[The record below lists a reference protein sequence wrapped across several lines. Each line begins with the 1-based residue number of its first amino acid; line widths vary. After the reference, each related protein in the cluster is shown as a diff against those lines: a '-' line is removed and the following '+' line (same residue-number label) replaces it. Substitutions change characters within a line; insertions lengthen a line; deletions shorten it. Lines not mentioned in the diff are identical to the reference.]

1 MTSDA
6 HPDTFP
12 SGIPKVQVRL
22 PDSPPEVMIVT
33 GMSGAGRSR
42 AADVIADEGWYVV
55 DNLPPQMLAE
65 MVTMVSREGYA
76 RLAAV
81 VDVRGGKFFA
91 DLEAVLEDLE
101 RGSVETRVLYLEASD
116 EALVRRFEQVRRP
129 HPLQGTGTLVE
140 AIRTERIALG
150 PMRERADIV
159 IDTSTTNV
167 HELAERILAEI
178 GGSGSPPLQVNVQSF
193 GFKNGT
199 PPDADFLADVRFLDN
214 PHWVPELR
222 PLTGLDAAVRD
233 HVLAAAGAQEF
244 LELYA
249 AALDI
254 ALSRYKA
261 RDKHF
266 VTVAIGCTGGHHRSV
281 AIGEDLAERL
291 RRLGYTVRASHRD
304 RERE

>member
-12 SGIPKVQVRL
+12 SGIPKVRVNL
-22 PDSPPEVMIVT
+22 PDSPPEVLIIT

-65 MVTMVSREGYA
+65 MVTMVSREDYA

-101 RGSVETRVLYLEASD
+101 EGSVDARVLFLEASD

-129 HPLQGTGTLVE
+129 HPLQGHGTLVE
-140 AIRTERIALG
+140 AIRSERSALG
-150 PMRERADIV
+150 PMRERADII
-159 IDTSTTNV
+159 IDTSSTNV
-167 HELAERILAEI
+167 HELAERILAEV
-178 GGSGSPPLQVNVQSF
+178 GGSETAHLQVNVQSF

-222 PLTGLDAAVRD
+222 PLTGLDAPVRD
-233 HVLAAAGAQEF
+233 HVLAAAGAEEF
-244 LELYA
+244 LEAYTA
-249 AALDI
+249 VLDI
-254 ALSRYKA
+254 ALSRYRA

-266 VTVAIGCTGGHHRSV
+266 VTIAIGCTGGHHRSV
-281 AIGEDLAERL
+281 AISEELA
-291 RRLGYTVRASHRD
+291 RRLGELGYSVRASHRD

>member
-1 MTSDA
+1 MSDA
-6 HPDTFP
+6 NPETFP
-12 SGIPKVQVRL
+12 SGIPKVKVSL
-22 PDSPPEVMIVT
+22 PDSPPEVLIIT
-33 GMSGAGRSR
+33 GMSGAGRSL

-91 DLEAVLEDLE
+91 DLEAVLGDLE
-101 RGSVETRVLYLEASD
+101 EGSVDARVLFLEASD
-116 EALVRRFEQVRRP
+116 DALVRRFEQVRRP
-129 HPLQGTGTLVE
+129 HPLQGDGTLVE
-140 AIRTERIALG
+140 AIRAERTTLD
-150 PMRERADIV
+150 PMRERADII
-159 IDTSTTNV
+159 IDTSNTNV
-167 HELAERILAEI
+167 HELAERVLAEV
-178 GGSGSPPLQVNVQSF
+178 GGSEGAPLQVNVQSF

-214 PHWVPELR
+214 PHWVPKLR
-222 PLTGLDAAVRD
+222 PLTGLDDAVRD

-244 LELYA
+244 LEAFA
-249 AALDI
+249 ATLDV
-254 ALSRYKA
+254 ALSRYRA

-266 VTVAIGCTGGHHRSV
+266 VTIAIGCTGGHHRSV
-281 AIGEDLAERL
+281 AIGEDLARRL
-291 RRLGYTVRASHRD
+291 RELGYSVRASHRD

>member
-1 MTSDA
+1 MTSEA

-12 SGIPKVQVRL
+12 SGIPKVHVNL
-22 PDSPPEVMIVT
+22 PDSPPEVLIIT
-33 GMSGAGRSR
+33 GMSGAGRSH

-91 DLEAVLEDLE
+91 DLEAVLDDLG
-101 RGSVETRVLYLEASD
+101 RGSVEARVLYLEASD
-116 EALVRRFEQVRRP
+116 DALVRRFEHVRRP
-129 HPLQGTGTLVE
+129 HPLQGNGTLVE
-140 AIRTERIALG
+140 AIRAERIALG
-150 PMRERADIV
+150 PMRERAGVI
-159 IDTSTTNV
+159 IDTSATTV
-167 HELAERILAEI
+167 RELAERILAEI
-178 GGSGSPPLQVNVQSF
+178 GGSGSSPLQVNVQSF

-214 PHWVPELR
+214 PHWVPTLR
-222 PLTGLDAAVRD
+222 PLTGLDAPVRD

-244 LELYA
+244 LAAYA

-261 RDKHF
+261 REKHF

-304 RERE
+304 CERE